1 MHRVLAPADY
11 RRMPWKNG
19 GGVTTEIAAHPP
31 GAGLDAIDWRLSL
44 AEVAV
49 DGPFSRFP
57 GIDRTLVL
65 LDGAG
70 IRLELAGHVVELRAP
85 YEPCAFSGDVEVDC
99 RLLAGP
105 VRDFNLMLRRE
116 RVRGGLA
123 VLRDGGAR
131 VAAAAERF
139 CFVASGAVE
148 CLLPGCPPIAVAA
161 GHALWIGGEGPD
173 ARAAIA
179 VNPLTAGAV
188 TLVASIDRA

>member
-1 MHRVLAPADY
+1 
-11 RRMPWKNG
+11 MPWKNG

-70 IRLELAGHVVELRAP
+70 MRLELAGHVVELRAP

-116 RVRGGLA
+116 RVRGGLT

-131 VAAAAERF
+131 VGAAAERF
-139 CFVASGAVE
+139 CFVAAGAVE
-148 CLLPGCPPIAVAA
+148 CLLPGCPPIAVAG

-173 ARAAIA
+173 ARAALA
-179 VNPLTAGAV
+179 VNPLAAGAV

>member
-1 MHRVLAPADY
+1 
-11 RRMPWKNG
+11 MPWKNG
-19 GGVTTEIAAHPP
+19 GGVTTEIAAHPA

-70 IRLELAGHVVELRAP
+70 MRLESDGHAVELRAP
-85 YEPCAFSGDVEVDC
+85 YEPYDFSGDVEVDC

-105 VRDFNLMLRRE
+105 VRDFNLMLRRGC
-116 RVRGGLA
+116 VRGGLT

-131 VAAAAERF
+131 IHASAERF
-139 CFVASGAVE
+139 CFVAAGAVE
-148 CLLPGCPPIAVAA
+148 CRLPGGTPVAVAA
-161 GHALWIGGEGPD
+161 GHALWIGGRGPD
-173 ARAAIA
+173 ARSALA
-179 VNPLTAGAV
+179 VDPLTAGAV

>member
-1 MHRVLAPADY
+1 
-11 RRMPWKNG
+11 MPWKNG

-31 GAGLDAIDWRLSL
+31 GAGLDAVDWRLSL

-70 IRLELAGHVVELRAP
+70 VRLESDGHVVELRVP
-85 YEPCAFSGDVEVDC
+85 YEPYGFSGDLEVHC

-105 VRDFNLMLRRE
+105 VRDFNLMLRRGC
-116 RVRGGLA
+116 VRGALS
-123 VLRDGGAR
+123 VLHDGGAR
-131 VAAAAERF
+131 IPAAAERF
-139 CFVASGAVE
+139 CFVAAGAIE
-148 CLLPGCPPIAVAA
+148 CLLPGCPPVAVAV
-161 GHALWIGGEGPD
+161 GHALWIGGDGPD
-173 ARAAIA
+173 ARSTLA
-179 VNPLTAGAV
+179 VAPLTAGAV